1 MSADGEDP
9 RARSPVDQGGPA
21 TFVAAMRLE
30 ALAIGGSVVRTGMGH
45 VRAHGAA
52 QRLAARI
59 EPGAA
64 VVLAGIS
71 GGLAPALAP
80 GEIVVATSVRGPDGD
95 EIDLSGTDA
104 AAVAAELRTAG
115 RSVHL
120 GPIVSSKTLVHGEHR
135 AELARTG
142 ALAVDMESAWVAR
155 ALSDHRLVIVRLVAD
170 TAGNFV
176 VGLVKGLVALRHV
189 RAVVDRWPSTT
200 ASAPPVPGPKL

>member
-1 MSADGEDP
+1 MVDFDLGVNAGAQEDS
-9 RARSPVDQGGPA
+9 ARSSDPSPGAA

-30 ALAIGGSVVRTGMGH
+30 ALAIGGRVIRIGMGH
-45 VRAHGAA
+45 ARAHRAA
-52 QRLAARI
+52 QNLASVI

-71 GGLAPALAP
+71 GGLDPALAP
-80 GEIVVATSVRGPDGD
+80 GEIVVATSVRGPEGD
-95 EIDLSGTDA
+95 EVLLSQSDA
-104 AAVAAELRTAG
+104 AAVAAELRHAG

-120 GPIVSSKTLVHGEHR
+120 GPIVSSKTLVHGERR
-135 AELARTG
+135 AELARSG

-155 ALSDHRLVIVRLVAD
+155 ALSGHRLVIVRLVAD

-189 RAVVDRWPSTT
+189 RSAIDRWPRTT
-200 ASAPPVPGPKL
+200 A

>member
-1 MSADGEDP
+1 MNDGGRP
-9 RARSPVDQGGPA
+9 APSRSPDSA

-30 ALAIGGSVVRTGMGH
+30 ALAIGGKVLRTGMGH
-45 VRAHGAA
+45 ARAHAAA
-52 QRLAARI
+52 QTLAQRI

-71 GGLAPALAP
+71 GGLDPALAP

-95 EIDLSGTDA
+95 ELALSAADA
-104 AAVAAELRTAG
+104 DAVATALRAAG
-115 RSVHL
+115 RRVHL
-120 GPIVSSKTLVHGEHR
+120 GPIVSSKTLVHGERR

-155 ALSDHRLVIVRLVAD
+155 ALSSHRLVIVRLVAD
-170 TAGNFV
+170 TAGNFM

-189 RAVVDRWPSTT
+189 RTAVDRWPGMPT
-200 ASAPPVPGPKL
+200 PGAK

>member
-1 MSADGEDP
+1 
-9 RARSPVDQGGPA
+9 
-21 TFVAAMRLE
+21 MRLE
-30 ALAIGGSVVRTGMGH
+30 ALAIGGKVVRTGMGH
-45 VRAHGAA
+45 ARAHTAA
-52 QRLAARI
+52 LTLASAV

-71 GGLAPALAP
+71 GGLDPALRP

-95 EIDLSGTDA
+95 ELLLSASDA
-104 AAVAAELRTAG
+104 SAVAAELRRAG

-120 GPIVSSKTLVHGEHR
+120 GPIVSSKTLVHGERR

-155 ALSDHRLVIVRLVAD
+155 ALSGHRLVIVRLVAD

-176 VGLVKGLVALRHV
+176 VGLVKGLAALRHV
-189 RAVVDRWPSTT
+189 RAAVDRWPGTEAT
-200 ASAPPVPGPKL
+200 EA